1 MNEIDAVI
9 NRTKDIS
16 KENRQN
22 IDVLV
27 RELSKFR
34 VYAGPAHI
42 NYAEGITAGTSE
54 AKEE

>member
-1 MNEIDAVI
+1 LSGSVNDIALGMNEIDAVI

-34 VYAGPAHI
+34 VHVP
-42 NYAEGITAGTSE
+42 T
-54 AKEE
+54 